1 MKVFLTS
8 SPGGQIKIN
17 GIRTAA
23 VLSYDNGFLDM
34 LGRKWKERSKVLLIA
49 ASPEEPEINDSIRDI
64 FVQSFTMSGLDIEC
78 IDICD
83 NRNSDVI
90 NRISDYDAIILSG
103 GHVPTQN
110 RFFEKI
116 SLKEQIKGF
125 NGILIG
131 ISAGTMNSAEVVYAQ
146 PELDGESID
155 TGYKRFIPG
164 LGITKLMIIPHYQDI
179 KDDVLDGKRVMEDI
193 AYPDSVGREFYAL
206 VDGSFIHI
214 ENGKETLYGEGYL
227 IKDRAISKISEPNQ
241 SIVLPGAMK

>member
-17 GIRTAA
+17 GIRTAT
-23 VLSYDNGFLDM
+23 VLNSDNGFIDM
-34 LGRKWKERSKVLLIA
+34 LRKEWKEKSKVLLIA
-49 ASPEEPEINDSIRDI
+49 ASPDEPEINDSIRNI
-64 FVQSFTMSGLDIEC
+64 FAQSFPMSGLDIGC

-83 NRNSDVI
+83 DRNLDVI
-90 NRISDYDAIILSG
+90 NRIYDYDTIVLSG

-110 RFFEKI
+110 KFFEKI
-116 SLKEQIKGF
+116 SLKKQIKNF

-131 ISAGTMNSAEVVYAQ
+131 ISAGTMNSAEEVYAQ

-155 TGYKRFIPG
+155 KDYKRFICG
-164 LGITKLMIIPHYQDI
+164 LGITSLMILPHYQDI
-179 KDDVLDGKRVMEDI
+179 KDDILDGKRVMEDI

-206 VDGSFIHI
+206 VDGSFIYI

-227 IKDRAISKISEPNQ
+227 IKNGAISKICELN
-241 SIVLPGAMK
+241 